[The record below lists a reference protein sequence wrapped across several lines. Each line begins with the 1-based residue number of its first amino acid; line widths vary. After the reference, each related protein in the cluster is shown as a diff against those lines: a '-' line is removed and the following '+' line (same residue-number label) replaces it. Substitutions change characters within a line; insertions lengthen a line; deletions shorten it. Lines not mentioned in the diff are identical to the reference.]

1 MVAKRKTINL
11 ARGWGLPL
19 LVIPALGLL
28 LSMIR
33 RRKMKQV
40 YRGEVYYAALSP
52 VVGSEQDGIRPVLVL
67 QNNTGNHH
75 SPTTIVAP
83 ITSAPNKGI
92 QPTHTA
98 IDYGFLES
106 ESVVLLEQIRTIDKE
121 RLLKFLG
128 RISAQDMR
136 RVETAMNISLGIQ
149 KERHRYAG

>member
-1 MVAKRKTINL
+1 
-11 ARGWGLPL
+11 
-19 LVIPALGLL
+19 
-28 LSMIR
+28 
-33 RRKMKQV
+33 MKQV

-67 QNNTGNHH
+67 QNNTGNRH

-83 ITSAPNKGI
+83 ITSAPKKGV
-92 QPTHTA
+92 QSTHTA